1 MLFLLIEL
9 IDLYTIVILA
19 TVILSWIRL
28 SSANPLTQLLHR
40 LTEPVLAP
48 ARRIIPPLGG
58 LDLSPL
64 LVLIAL
70 QAIRSILIRGL

>member
-28 SSANPLTQLLHR
+28 SPGNPLSQLLHR

-48 ARRIIPPLGG
+48 ARRVIPPLGG

-64 LVLIAL
+64 LVLVGL